1 MDNSKITVSLDE
13 VNSSSVDAE
22 LHRIDVA
29 ERMAQHQSMVQ
40 QTESKSAPASNRQ
53 GLNFRSA
60 TVYMA
65 IFGLVGAII
74 AWGLGEVPLHIQE
87 SSPWS
92 FASGIIRNY
101 YTENPD
107 ATIYDFYQMLS
118 RVKENV
124 PEQKDNPYLQREFWE
139 QGKDQRQQAIEAAK
153 FQNSFWYCIWYC
165 IIASLISLALS
176 SAEAFMS
183 KNMDLAVKNIVL
195 GALLGTLGGIV
206 MFTCVEWLYHV
217 MGGGQSEQ
225 LAFQQMLARG
235 IGWGLLGGFVAMAP
249 GIMMKSKKKFMLG
262 VAGGVIGGCLGGFLF
277 DPICAMFG
285 SDVPARFVNIITLG
299 VGTAVATVLLENI
312 AKQGWLKVA
321 SGLIA
326 GKQFILYRNP
336 TVIGSSPKSEIYLF
350 KDPSISPKHAA
361 INNVN
366 GDFIITA
373 IDSSPVL
380 VNNSPVRQEKLKT
393 GDRIQ
398 IGSTTFIFEAKVIK
412 NK

>member
-1 MDNSKITVSLDE
+1 MANSKISVSLDE

-22 LHRIDVA
+22 LHRTDVA
-29 ERMAQHQSMVQ
+29 ERMAQHQAMVQ
-40 QTESKSAPASNRQ
+40 QTQSKSAPASNRQ

-60 TVYMA
+60 VVYMT

-74 AWGLGEVPLHIQE
+74 AWGLGEIVCQNDNLLCWLLWSISV
-87 SSPWS
+87 SS
-92 FASGIIRNY
+92 IISS
-101 YTENPD
+101 T
-107 ATIYDFYQMLS
+107 
-118 RVKENV
+118 
-124 PEQKDNPYLQREFWE
+124 
-139 QGKDQRQQAIEAAK
+139 
-153 FQNSFWYCIWYC
+153 
-165 IIASLISLALS
+165 LS

-183 KNMDLAVKNIVL
+183 KNMNLAVKNIVL
-195 GALLGTLGGIV
+195 GALFGALGGIV
-206 MFTCVEWLYHV
+206 MIICGGRVYNVL
-217 MGGGQSEQ
+217 GGGQADY
-225 LAFQQMLARG
+225 LPFQQILARG
-235 IGWGLLGGFVAMAP
+235 ITWGLLGGFIAMAP
-249 GIMMKSKKKFMLG
+249 GIIMKSRKKFMLG
-262 VAGGVIGGCLGGFLF
+262 VAGGVIGGCYGGFLF
-277 DPICAMFG
+277 DPICVILE
-285 SDVPARFVNIITLG
+285 SDVFARFVNLISLS
-299 VGTAVATVLLENI
+299 VGTAVAIVLLENI
-312 AKQGWLKVA
+312 AKQGWLKVV